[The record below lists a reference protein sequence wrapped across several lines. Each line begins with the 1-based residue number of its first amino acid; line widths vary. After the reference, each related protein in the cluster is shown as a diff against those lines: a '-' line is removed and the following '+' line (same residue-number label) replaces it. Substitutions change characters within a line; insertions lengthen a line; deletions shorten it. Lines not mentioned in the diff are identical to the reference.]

1 MSESSFGV
9 DPGFD
14 QEETSQSSDVRSG
27 YDDND
32 EPAPRIVEETSEDDV
47 DSHAADVAAGYQD
60 ELEDDDD
67 GVTPPS

>member
-9 DPGFD
+9 DTGFD

-32 EPAPRIVEETSEDDV
+32 EPAPGSLKKPARMTSIRMLPM
-47 DSHAADVAAGYQD
+47 SLPATKTSRRTTMG
-60 ELEDDDD
+60 
-67 GVTPPS
+67 

>member
-9 DPGFD
+9 DPGLD

-27 YDDND
+27 YDDD
-32 EPAPRIVEETSEDDV
+32 EPQPRIVEETGEDDV

-60 ELEDDDD
+60 ELETDDD

>member
-9 DPGFD
+9 DPGLD

-27 YDDND
+27 YDDD
-32 EPAPRIVEETSEDDV
+32 EPQPRIVEEAGEDDG

-60 ELEDDDD
+60 ELETDDD